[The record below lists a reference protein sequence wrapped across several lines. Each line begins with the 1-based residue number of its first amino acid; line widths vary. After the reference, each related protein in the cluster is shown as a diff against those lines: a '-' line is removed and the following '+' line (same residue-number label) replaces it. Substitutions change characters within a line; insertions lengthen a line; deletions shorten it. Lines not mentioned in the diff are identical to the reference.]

1 MADIE
6 LKHHDVG
13 AGEPTVALIH
23 GFSSGPEDWAAQA
36 EHLSARHRVIS
47 VALRG
52 HGISDRGAAP
62 MSMEQLA
69 TDCLEILSYKG
80 ITNAILAGH
89 SMGTRVAI
97 EAHRQAPDVVEGLIL
112 MDGSN
117 ATSQSD
123 VGSALAGFES
133 TVAELGYAGFAKML
147 FAQMFYDAKHDALKE
162 RYIERALKVPEDVG
176 TPLYKNLIT
185 WDGTVTSDALQAAKI
200 PILVV
205 QSTTRDAKGGRRA
218 LEPGEIGAY
227 ESFVLKH
234 AAHADVVGM
243 PGLGHYTMI
252 EAPAEVNQAIDA
264 WLDQHSLR

>member
-1 MADIE
+1 MTDIE
-6 LKHHDVG
+6 LKHDDAG
-13 AGEPTVALIH
+13 AGSPAVVLIH

-36 EHLSARHRVIS
+36 KHLSSRHRVIS

-52 HGISDRGAAP
+52 HGISDRGSAP

-69 TDCLEILSYKG
+69 TDCLDLLAKKG
-80 ITNAILAGH
+80 IDSAILAGH

-97 EAHRQAPDVVEGLIL
+97 EAHRQSPSVVKGLIL

-117 ATSQSD
+117 STSQSD
-123 VGSALAGFES
+123 LDTALAGFEAG
-133 TVAELGYAGFAKML
+133 VDKMGYAGFAKML
-147 FAQMFYDAKHDALKE
+147 FEQMFYDPKHDALKE
-162 RYIERALKVPEDVG
+162 RYVARALKVPEEVG
-176 TPLYKNLIT
+176 KPLYQNLIT
-185 WDGTVTSDALQAAKI
+185 WDGTVTQGALQAAKI

-227 ESFVLKH
+227 ENFVLKH
-234 AAHADVVGM
+234 APHADVVGM

-252 EAPAEVNQAIDA
+252 EAPDEVNAAIDN